1 MKVKNLI
8 KKLQGLDQEL
18 PIVGASQ
25 ERLSNINIMANV
37 SGKTKKTEAY
47 SLRNVICEDWLRI
60 SDMSD
65 LENEY

>member
-8 KKLQGLDQEL
+8 MKLQELDQEL
-18 PIVGASQ
+18 PIVGRNQ
-25 ERLSNINIMANV
+25 EELININIMATV
-37 SGKTKKTEAY
+37 SGQTKKTEAY